1 MVRFLKSVRSKYF
14 MAIGMIVFTIFLTF
28 FSPMTTTVEAQ
39 IPTGSIPTV
48 TGTPIGTYIIV
59 NSDNS
64 QINVREYPD
73 PLAPIVGVLLAGQQ
87 VAAKGRANGY
97 VLIDYPGVA
106 SGEAWVYASIVTV
119 YGPLT
124 DVEPPATSTP
134 LHTAT
139 IDPTLAA
146 QFLVTLAPTRLPS
159 FTPPA
164 PLVISTY
171 PIQISTL
178 QSGRGIPKGML
189 IVGIGAI
196 GIFLGLISVVRG
208 R

>member
-1 MVRFLKSVRSKYF
+1 MVKLVERVKTRYWIVTGTLTITII
-14 MAIGMIVFTIFLTF
+14 MAF
-28 FSPMTTTVEAQ
+28 FSPWITPVLAQ

-59 NSDNS
+59 NSDNP
-64 QINVREYPD
+64 QINVREYPG
-73 PLAPIVGVLLAGQQ
+73 PLAPIIGVILAGPQIP
-87 VAAKGRANGY
+87 AKGRANGY
-97 VLIDYPGVA
+97 VLISYPGVP
-106 SGEAWVYASIVTV
+106 SGEGWVYANLVTV
-119 YGPLT
+119 YGPLP
-124 DVEPPATSTP
+124 DVEPPATATP

-164 PLVISTY
+164 PLIIPTY
-171 PIQISTL
+171 PIQTSNN
-178 QSGRGIPKGML
+178 QSSRGIPKGLL
-189 IVGIGAI
+189 IVGIGAF
-196 GIFLGLISVVRG
+196 GIFLGLISIIRG